1 MLSIQ
6 DTYKSPADLPSE
18 LPIFPLGGALLLPRA
33 HLPLNIFEPR
43 YLKMVDD
50 AMRTHRLIGMVQ
62 PDSAAGIKMQ
72 GQPDTKPSVYGV
84 GCAGRITSFSETDDN
99 RFLITLSGISRF
111 HVTGEIESDEP
122 YRICRA
128 DFASFADDLK
138 PGLGEEDVDRDA
150 LLEAFQKFLDANSME
165 ADWEEVVETPT
176 ELLVNTL
183 CILSPYDAAEKQA
196 MLEAETLK
204 TRAETLITLTEMVLA
219 GNGAGQKLGASRL
232 Q

>member
-1 MLSIQ
+1 MGVK
-6 DTYKSPADLPSE
+6 DTYKAPADLPTE

-62 PDSAAGIKMQ
+62 PDSAAGIKAQ
-72 GQPDTKPSVYGV
+72 GETYSKPSVYGT
-84 GCAGRITSFSETDDN
+84 GCAGRITTFSETEDN
-99 RFLITLSGISRF
+99 RFLITLTGVSRF
-111 HVTGEIESDEP
+111 RIAGEIEADEP
-122 YRICRA
+122 YRICEA
-128 DFASFADDLK
+128 DFAAFADDLK
-138 PGLGEEDVDRDA
+138 PGLGEDDVDREA
-150 LLEAFQKFLDANSME
+150 LLDAFRKFLDANSME
-165 ADWEEVVETPT
+165 ADWEEVGETPT

-196 MLEAETLK
+196 MLEADTLK

-219 GNGAGQKLGASRL
+219 GNGAGQKLGGTRL